1 MTCGGTLKRLNY
13 VTSIFVH
20 SLFHLWQR
28 QLNFLLYGLTD
39 PNFRQIK
46 IKLVSHLN
54 ICFFLLFIFFLSFSI
69 RLQ

>member
-20 SLFHLWQR
+20 SLSHLWQR

-54 ICFFLLFIFFLSFSI
+54 ICFFFTVHIFSVFFN
-69 RLQ
+69 